1 MPKLRV
7 TQRRRGK
14 KITFLTKDKGK
25 PGRTPK
31 EKRWFEPGVKMGW
44 RKDDPMAKRSNK
56 ALSAHGGDA
65 LATGR
70 ALQALA
76 NVTTDRD
83 TKQKAK
89 ADADYFFR
97 MHKKRG

>member
-7 TQRRRGK
+7 TQQRRGK

-31 EKRWFEPGVKMGW
+31 EERWIEPGIKMGW
-44 RKDDPMAKRSNK
+44 RKDDPMAKRRNK
-56 ALSAHGGDA
+56 SLRAHGGDA

-76 NVTTDRD
+76 NVTTDKR
-83 TKQKAK
+83 TAQLAK
-89 ADADYFFR
+89 ADADYFFKL
-97 MHKKRG
+97 HKKRS